1 MPEKDKQFPLI
12 MGIININKESFYAG
26 SRCLS
31 AEEAVERYRQFK
43 DEGADICDLGACSTR
58 PGSTPVTEKQEAEY
72 LSAPLKALKCA
83 MLPKECKIP
92 RTYFRNLISIDTFRS
107 SIVRLVYDILGEF
120 TVNDISA
127 GEDDPQMLKT
137 VGELNLPYIA
147 MHKRGT
153 PATMGNMTDYPNG
166 VVNEVAA
173 YFDKFAEKAA
183 DAGITEYVTDPGF
196 GFAKTIEQN
205 YELLENLERFKT
217 AGPGGHG
224 GHKGHREGEYRV
236 EEHRVLVGISRKSMI
251 WKLLDITPE
260 EALPATSALN
270 MAALMHGADILRVHD
285 VKEAVRCRKMYL
297 EMKGLYGK
305 NKKV

>member
-1 MPEKDKQFPLI
+1 MPENDKQFPLI
-12 MGIININKESFYAG
+12 MGIININKESFYAS

-31 AEEAVERYRQFK
+31 AKEVVERYRQFK

-58 PGSTPVTEKQEAEY
+58 PCSTPVAQEQEAEY
-72 LSAPLKALKCA
+72 LIAPLKALKSD
-83 MLPKECKIP
+83 MLPKGCKNP
-92 RTYFRNLISIDTFRS
+92 RTYFRNSISIDTFRS
-107 SIVRLVYDILGEF
+107 SIVRLAYEILGEF

-127 GEDDPQMLKT
+127 GEDDSHMLKT

-153 PATMGNMTDYPNG
+153 PATMSTMTDYPQG

-173 YFDKFAEKAA
+173 YFERFAEKAA
-183 DAGITEYVTDPGF
+183 AAGITDYVTDPGF
-196 GFAKTIEQN
+196 GFAKTVAQN
-205 YELLENLERFKT
+205 YELLENLERFKECGQRD
-217 AGPGGHG
+217 AG
-224 GHKGHREGEYRV
+224 YR
-236 EEHRVLVGISRKSMI
+236 HRVLVGISRKSMI